1 MSRNTT
7 DITHATS
14 KPRAFFKSVI
24 LNQFLYYFFSQDV
37 GIMNTV
43 VSDTRP
49 NMERLSELED
59 FILKFGVGF
68 VCGAVIVLLRFV

>member
-1 MSRNTT
+1 
-7 DITHATS
+7 
-14 KPRAFFKSVI
+14 
-24 LNQFLYYFFSQDV
+24 
-37 GIMNTV
+37 MNTV